1 VGGQGSRR
9 AANSINAPTGNHQ
22 GQSMKILYLHGRG
35 SAPGG
40 LKATW
45 LRDQGHEVLNPQLDD
60 EDFTASVRISQQAF
74 DIERPDVVVGSSRGG
89 AVALNLITGQT
100 PLVLLCPSW
109 KYNGPLPRLQ
119 SPVLILHSPHDDVVP
134 FADSQELLV
143 ASQIPA
149 ECLIAVG
156 NDHRLGDSE
165 SLAVLDWAC
174 RTLGNHIQLPW
185 MDGELAE
192 PGRESA
198 VDVGA
203 EASYLCDACG
213 EVIVIPVDLSEGCS
227 QTFVEDCPVCC
238 RPNLIHVER
247 SEDGALAVTAE
258 PAQELD

>member
-1 VGGQGSRR
+1 MR
-9 AANSINAPTGNHQ
+9 
-22 GQSMKILYLHGRG
+22 ILYLHGRG

-40 LKATW
+40 LKPAW
-45 LRDQGHEVLNPQLDD
+45 LRKQGHEVLNPQLDD
-60 EDFTASVRISQQAF
+60 ENFAAAVRISQQVF
-74 DIERPDVVVGSSRGG
+74 DLERPDVVVGSSRGG

-109 KYNGPLPRLQ
+109 KYNGTQPQIL

-134 FADSQELLV
+134 FADSQELLA
-143 ASQIPA
+143 ASHLPP

-156 NDHRLGDSE
+156 HDHRLGDSE

-185 MDGELAE
+185 MDGDLTESA
-192 PGRESA
+192 RDSA

-247 SEDGALAVTAE
+247 GDDGLLAVTAE